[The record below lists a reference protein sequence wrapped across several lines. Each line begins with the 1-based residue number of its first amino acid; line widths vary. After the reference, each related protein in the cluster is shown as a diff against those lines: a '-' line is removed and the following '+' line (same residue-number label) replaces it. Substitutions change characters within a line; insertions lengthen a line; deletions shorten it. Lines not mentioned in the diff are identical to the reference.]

1 MKLNIGGGPHFKHPG
16 WINLDAE
23 TGFHFTPTRK
33 FDIPSRS
40 IDLVYSSHCLEHL
53 DDATVQHVLNE
64 AWRVLLKHGRL
75 VIKIPNFDDVLRRR
89 KVHDASYFIN
99 PIWGFDS
106 VAYSWFRKNVP
117 DNIDTRCSMIFCG
130 FWNKAWGN
138 HFGQR
143 PPDDGTAYH
152 GPACFLTDNGLQAV
166 LALNDPH
173 SIAAHLSSSV
183 RENEKDYTFNHQN
196 AWSHIQ
202 FVNLLTLSG
211 FRVMEGTT
219 SAIVDDNIPGCL
231 DMESISSYYAA
242 VPA

>member
-64 AWRVLLKHGRL
+64 AWRVLPKHGRL
-75 VIKIPNFDDVLRRR
+75 VIKIPNFDDVLRRYR
-89 KVHDASYFIN
+89 VGDADYFAN
-99 PIWGFDS
+99 PVWGFDS
-106 VAYSWFRKNVP
+106 VNYSWFRKNVP
-117 DNIDTRCSMIFCG
+117 DNIATRCSMIFCG

-143 PPDDGTAYH
+143 HGDDGTAYH
-152 GPACFLTDNGLQAV
+152 GPSMLMGEGLDTMLRKMGPRRFSQVAV
-166 LALNDPH
+166 DTTQKT
-173 SIAAHLSSSV
+173 
-183 RENEKDYTFNHQN
+183 EKDFTFNHQN

-211 FRVMEGTT
+211 FRVLDN
-219 SAIVDDNIPGCL
+219 AIGDHIPGYL
-231 DMESISSYYAA
+231 DMHEISSYYEA